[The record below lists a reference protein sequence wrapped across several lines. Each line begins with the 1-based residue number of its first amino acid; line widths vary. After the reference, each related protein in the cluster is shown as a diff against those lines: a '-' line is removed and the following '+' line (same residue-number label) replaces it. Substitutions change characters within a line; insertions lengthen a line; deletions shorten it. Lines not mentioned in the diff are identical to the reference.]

1 MAINRR
7 RLFHVFKYAVYALLS
22 LNILLF
28 LQENLLAAERQFP
41 GGVPMTD
48 IIDTFAETIDTAAW
62 VVLLLMFELETTVS
76 ERHQPTL
83 RHTRNL
89 KGVRIL
95 CYSLIVYAFYGYLV
109 RAIASAAAP
118 DTARLL
124 AWLDVINAA
133 TWLVVVLILEMDVR
147 LQARSRFKNLSSL
160 ISNASKAVL
169 YVVLLLAAIY
179 WGIRGDFVDFWDA
192 FLWLLAFVAIELNVF
207 GWRQAT
213 REKATVR

>member
-1 MAINRR
+1 LAINRR
-7 RLFHVFKYAVYALLS
+7 QLFHVFKYAVYALLS

-62 VVLLLMFELETTVS
+62 VVLLLMFELETTVF

-83 RHTRNL
+83 RHTRSL
-89 KGVRIL
+89 QGVRIL

-118 DTARLL
+118 DAVRLL

-133 TWLVVVLILEMDVR
+133 TWLAVVLILEMDVR
-147 LQARSRFKNLSSL
+147 LQERGRFKNLSSL

-169 YVVLLLAAIY
+169 YIVLLLAAIY

-213 REKATVR
+213 RGKTTFQ